1 VSTIGE
7 LTVCPFCKEE
17 IAAGAIKCK
26 HCHSNLAPMADEVEG
41 ANFSDAHV
49 VEYNEPGVALGVIIV
64 WSLYLFSFFLGVTTI
79 IGVFVAFLW
88 RWDAPEG
95 SICRNH
101 FDSQIKIFFKA
112 LFFLSVWFAM
122 IFVIFMMGQMYL
134 DFRLDLDISFW
145 MILIGVSA
153 YVFIMSVIGLVKFF
167 GGKPYSSPMPTTAD

>member
-64 WSLYLFSFFLGVTTI
+64 WSLYLFSFFLGVIPTGI
-79 IGVFVAFLW
+79 NQNLCA
-88 RWDAPEG
+88 
-95 SICRNH
+95 H
-101 FDSQIKIFFKA
+101 FRRPMD
-112 LFFLSVWFAM
+112 M
-122 IFVIFMMGQMYL
+122 IFQG
-134 DFRLDLDISFW
+134 
-145 MILIGVSA
+145 
-153 YVFIMSVIGLVKFF
+153 
-167 GGKPYSSPMPTTAD
+167 